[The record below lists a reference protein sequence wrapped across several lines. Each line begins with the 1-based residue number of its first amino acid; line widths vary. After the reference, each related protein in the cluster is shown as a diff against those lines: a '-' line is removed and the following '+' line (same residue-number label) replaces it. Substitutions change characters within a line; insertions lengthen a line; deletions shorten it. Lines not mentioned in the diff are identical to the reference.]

1 MPGKAIFLDKDG
13 TLIDDVPY
21 NIEPEL
27 IRLSPRAIEGLQLF
41 AQLGYRLVVVSNQ
54 SGVAR
59 GMFAESALDAVW
71 HRLDHLLEPHGIDID
86 GYYFCPH
93 HPEGSMA
100 SYALECDC
108 RKPQPG
114 LLHEAA
120 AEHGIELAGSWMV
133 GDILNDVEA
142 GNRAGCHTVLI
153 DNGNE
158 TEWLLTP
165 ARMPDLVAADLYSAA
180 QQIAAIPV
188 QQEPAAQFTRQA

>member
-1 MPGKAIFLDKDG
+1 MPSKAIFLDKDG

-41 AQLGYRLVVVSNQ
+41 AQLGFRLVVVSNQ
-54 SGVAR
+54 PGVAR

-71 HRLDHLLEPHGIDID
+71 RRLDHLLEPHGIDID

-93 HPEGSMA
+93 HPDGSLA
-100 SYALECDC
+100 SYALDCDC

-120 AEHGIELAGSWMV
+120 TEHGIELAGSWMV

-142 GNRAGCHTVLI
+142 GNRAGCRTVLI

-165 ARMPDLVAADLYSAA
+165 GRMPDLVATDLYSAA
-180 QQIAAIPV
+180 QQVAAIPLH
-188 QQEPAAQFTRQA
+188 QESATPFARQA

>member
-1 MPGKAIFLDKDG
+1 
-13 TLIDDVPY
+13 
-21 NIEPEL
+21 
-27 IRLSPRAIEGLQLF
+27 
-41 AQLGYRLVVVSNQ
+41 
-54 SGVAR
+54 
-59 GMFAESALDAVW
+59 
-71 HRLDHLLEPHGIDID
+71 
-86 GYYFCPH
+86 
-93 HPEGSMA
+93 MA

-120 AEHGIELAGSWMV
+120 AEHGIDLAGSWMV